1 MISSCGNCAARWAGS
16 GATRVPGAAS
26 ASGLML
32 MVAPGEAGSLPSS
45 LSGLGHGLIVSYS

>member
-1 MISSCGNCAARWAGS
+1 M
-16 GATRVPGAAS
+16 RVPGAGS